1 MHEELKTQ
9 YNPNEYEELKGKEI
23 EKAKSEEQK
32 LSDQLYA
39 DIKKTY
45 EEWWNRKMENEMGK
59 LKEFSKYSENE
70 VNQKF
75 EKLYNEKWLKRW
87 AQNLKWFQS
96 KMVDFRDVS
105 GSLWNRISNMLSI
118 WEQYIWD
125 WYRKWGWWG
134 MRDCSHFVSK
144 LLSTFSGENM
154 YLTSKW
160 FYDAYKWSAIN
171 RNDIRA
177 GDIMYQK
184 GHVEMVV
191 GKPFIENWHTY
202 IMTIWSS
209 TDKYNIS
216 PMFDAN
222 KNPIKNHDWVWYRKR
237 EIFPKNSN
245 KYTFLRPPYES
256 WDGKDS

>member
-105 GSLWNRISNMLSI
+105 GSLWKNFSNMLVT
-118 WEQYIWD
+118 WEQYIGNT
-125 WYRKWGWWG
+125 YRTWGNGRWS
-134 MRDCSHFVSK
+134 RDCSHFVHA
-144 LLSTFSGENM
+144 LLENAGNKEGYCSSTDFPKR
-154 YLTSKW
+154 YPQ
-160 FYDAYKWSAIN
+160 IN
-171 RNDIRA
+171 RDNIRA
-177 GDIMYQK
+177 GDILYQPPTK
-184 GHVEMVV
+184 RYGHVEIIVW
-191 GKPFIENWHTY
+191 KPFTENWHTY

-209 TDKYNIS
+209 SDKNILDS
-216 PMFDAN
+216 NGN
-222 KNPIKNHDWVWYRKR
+222 KMINRDWVWYRKR

-245 KYTFLRPPYES
+245 KYRFLRPPYES
-256 WDGKDS
+256 WDSKDS